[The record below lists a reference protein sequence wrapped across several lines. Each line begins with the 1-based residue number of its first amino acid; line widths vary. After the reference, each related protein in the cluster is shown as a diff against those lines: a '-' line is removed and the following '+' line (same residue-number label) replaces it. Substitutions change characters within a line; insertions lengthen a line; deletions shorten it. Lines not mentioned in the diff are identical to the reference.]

1 MSESQKS
8 AWETPDS
15 PGIKTSHCSP
25 HLYPENRS
33 GTGSEVAQSR
43 PTLCDPMD
51 CSLPG
56 SSLHGILQA
65 RVLEWVA
72 INRGTYYF
80 FETVHKG
87 AFGWICQ
94 LTLANQVEILNGKVS
109 NQRGLLFPLLDA
121 SVFPMSMLPGALH
134 ACVKTIGQF
143 DTLFPLLTNL
153 CKGSW
158 EF

>member
-33 GTGSEVAQSR
+33 GNGSEVAQSR

-94 LTLANQVEILNGKVS
+94 LTLANQVEILNGKVLTKRAS
-109 NQRGLLFPLLDA
+109 FPP
-121 SVFPMSMLPGALH
+121 SWRFSISHVH
-134 ACVKTIGQF
+134 AT
-143 DTLFPLLTNL
+143 
-153 CKGSW
+153 GSIAHLRKDYRAVW
-158 EF
+158 HFVSPAYKPV